1 MIKMTKLLVVD
12 DDRSLLKLI
21 KMRLEIKNYLVS
33 TAPSAENALAQVRN
47 GVFDLALVDLRLNGS
62 DGIELMGDIH
72 RISPELPIIILTAH
86 GTIKNAVEAM
96 KKGAFGYLT
105 KPFEFQDLLMQIEN
119 CLKTGKPAGEVNIL
133 EKAVP
138 EQRGLKKIVC
148 KSEKMKKV
156 LRKVARAAET
166 DSVVFINGESG
177 TGKELIA
184 NNLHMAGSRKNG
196 PFVALNCAAI
206 PETLLES
213 ELFGYEKGAFTG
225 ADGKKK
231 GLLVQAQG
239 GTLFLDEVAEI
250 SLSMQ
255 VKLLRV
261 LEEKTVYPLGSNKPV
276 KFDARILT
284 ATNKNL
290 KEEIE
295 KENFREDLFYR
306 IHVIVIDLPPLRERK
321 EDLPDLAG
329 HFLTKYATQ
338 MQKKIIGFSPAASQ
352 KLLRYDWPGNVREL
366 KNTIESAVALS
377 DKNIITDDL
386 ILPAKK
392 IEVNG
397 ITSLKNAKKD
407 FEKNYLI
414 QLIELTKGNV
424 SQAAKLAGKY
434 RADVY
439 ELLKKYKLDPD
450 DFREK

>member
-1 MIKMTKLLVVD
+1 MTKILVVD
-12 DDRSLLKLI
+12 DDRSILQLI
-21 KMRLEIKNYLVS
+21 KMRLETANYQVS
-33 TAPSAENALAQVRN
+33 TAPNAKKALAQVRN
-47 GVFDLALVDLRLNGS
+47 AMFDLALVDLRLNGY
-62 DGIELMGDIH
+62 DGIELMGGVQ
-72 RISPELPIIILTAH
+72 RLNPELPIIILTAH
-86 GTIKNAVEAM
+86 GTIKNAVKAM
-96 KKGAFGYLT
+96 KKGACGYLT
-105 KPFEFQDLLMQIEN
+105 KPFEFHDLVVQIEN
-119 CLKTGKPAGEVNIL
+119 CLKTSEFAQEAG
-133 EKAVP
+133 
-138 EQRGLKKIVC
+138 GLKKIVSEQRGAKKIVF

-156 LRKVARAAET
+156 LRQTARAAET

-184 NNLHMAGSRKNG
+184 NNLHLTGLRKNG

-225 ADGKKK
+225 ADDKKK

-239 GTLFLDEVAEI
+239 GTLFLDEVTEI
-250 SLSMQ
+250 PMSMQ
-255 VKLLRV
+255 VKLLRA

-284 ATNKNL
+284 ASNKNL
-290 KEEIE
+290 KDEIE
-295 KENFREDLFYR
+295 KGNFREDLFYR
-306 IHVIVIDLPPLRERK
+306 IHVIVLDLPPLRERK

-329 HFLTKYATQ
+329 FFLTKYATQ

-386 ILPAKK
+386 ILPAKDIK
-392 IEVNG
+392 TTG
-397 ITSLKNAKKD
+397 LPSLKIAKKD

-414 QLIELTKGNV
+414 QLIEFTKGNV

-434 RADVY
+434 RADLY